1 MISADDITDKG
12 EIFGH
17 GVYTSGPNA
26 GDQRVFVLIRNP
38 SVPLPPN
45 STVGRPLHSTY
56 LAILSALTMR
66 ALDGPVRGGFTSAAV
81 RRILLDRMR

>member
-38 SVPLPPN
+38 SVPLPAN
-45 STVGRPLHSTY
+45 STVGLPPHSTH
-56 LAILSALTMR
+56 LANLSALTMPAR
-66 ALDGPVRGGFTSAAV
+66 DGPGRGGVISAAV